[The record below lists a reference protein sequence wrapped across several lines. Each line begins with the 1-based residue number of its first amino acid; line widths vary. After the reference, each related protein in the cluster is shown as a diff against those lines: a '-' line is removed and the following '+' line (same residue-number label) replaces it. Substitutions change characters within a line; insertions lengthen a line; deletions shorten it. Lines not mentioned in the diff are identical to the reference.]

1 LRLEK
6 VGKLVHGGLP
16 NMCNDI
22 IGFLLCN

>member
-16 NMCNDI
+16 NMCNDFM
-22 IGFLLCN
+22 GFLLCH

>member
-16 NMCNDI
+16 NMCNDFI
-22 IGFLLCN
+22 VFLLCS